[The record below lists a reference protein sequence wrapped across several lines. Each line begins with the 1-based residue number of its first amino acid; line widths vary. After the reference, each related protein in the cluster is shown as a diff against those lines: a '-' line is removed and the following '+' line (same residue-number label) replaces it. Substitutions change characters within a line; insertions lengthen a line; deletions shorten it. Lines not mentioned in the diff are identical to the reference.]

1 MSTNNEQLTLEELD
15 YFWMSNGAP
24 CFVADRDDICE
35 IVESLGFQIYYL
47 IADLSVEK
55 TVDGKDSTNKP
66 IKYTVE
72 NKTASVLKV
81 VNNIIGRSVSVSED
95 EFGSDVLASVQEQAT
110 YNMPKIPK
118 ALIDKLDEFF
128 RLIHAQHGTESIVIL
143 TFDPTKNDSSGWGV
157 LVPEQENTSVHCKY
171 DADSIAILKPD
182 DVIIV
187 GSVHSHPEMSAYA
200 SGTDHA
206 DQADFDG
213 IHITYGWQK
222 SVNAGATQYYAEM
235 QHGGSAYKLDIDDVF
250 EDYVSLKDPDPDV
263 VEWSTKVKKVL
274 PPYINTG
281 VTHQSTTALHQAS
294 EYTRRTTA
302 GSNSR
307 LAPQIIP
314 FDLPSY
320 DAQVA
325 VEVVFDNNS
334 ARCYSC
340 QSLLFM
346 TDVNKG
352 YCPGCEIPIVSS
364 DASLHE
370 IEIIIKEH
378 LYRNAKDVDVAYYLW
393 CKEVDGRDFVI
404 QIKPDGMDSRPSANG
419 TKITVE
425 DITDQDEWDAGVSL
439 LKNDEQISSLFFYNE
454 DVTVCCGVP
463 SVKAWVDCNCSATVY
478 WEDIQDF
485 ESAAHNVLL
494 YAPDSICQS
503 CAFYNLPE
511 CASYREALITYTI
524 DKELPSKTIDGC
536 DNWIDF
542 TKVANDIDSGLYDYS
557 RISYYE

>member
-1 MSTNNEQLTLEELD
+1 MSIDNEQYTLEDLD

-35 IVESLGFQIYYL
+35 VVESLGFQIYYL

-55 TVDGKDSTNKP
+55 TVDGKDSANKP

-72 NKTASVLKV
+72 TKTASVLKV
-81 VNNIIGRSVSVSED
+81 VNNIVGRSVSITDD
-95 EFGSDVLASVQEQAT
+95 EFGHEVLASIKEQAT

-118 ALIDKLDEFF
+118 LLIDKLDEFF

-143 TFDPTKNDSSGWGV
+143 TFDPTKDDSSGWGV

-171 DADSIAILKPD
+171 DADSIASLKPD
-182 DVIIV
+182 DVLIV

-213 IHITYGWQK
+213 IHITFGWQK

-235 QHGGSAYKLDIDDVF
+235 QHAGTAYKLDIDDVF

-263 VEWSTKVKKVL
+263 VEWSTKVKKAL
-274 PPYINTG
+274 PPYSNTG
-281 VTHQSTTALHQAS
+281 VMGRPTTQTPPAS
-294 EYTRRTTA
+294 GYTPRTTA
-302 GSNSR
+302 GQRTNSKTV
-307 LAPQIIP
+307 PQFIP

-325 VEVVFDNNS
+325 VEVNFVNNT
-334 ARCYSC
+334 ARCFSC
-340 QSLLFM
+340 ESLLFM
-346 TDVNKG
+346 SDVNLG
-352 YCPGCEIPIVSS
+352 SCPGCEIPIVSS

-370 IEIIIKEH
+370 IEIVIREY
-378 LYRNAKDVDVAYYLW
+378 LYSNAKDVDVAYYLW
-393 CKEVDGRDFVI
+393 CKEESGKDFVI
-404 QIKPDGMDSRPSANG
+404 QIKPDGMDSRPSPNG
-419 TKITVE
+419 TKIPVE
-425 DITDQDEWDAGVSL
+425 DITDADEWNAGVSL
-439 LKNDEQISSLFFYNE
+439 LQEEEAISTLFFYNE
-454 DVTVCCGVP
+454 DVTLCCGVP
-463 SVKAWVDCNCSATVY
+463 SVKAWVDCKCSATVY
-478 WEDIQDF
+478 WEDIRTF
-485 ESAAHNVLL
+485 EEAVHNTPL
-494 YAPDSICQS
+494 YEPDSICQS

-511 CASYREALITYTI
+511 CSFYRDAVIAYTV
-524 DKELPSKTIDGC
+524 DRELPSKTIDGC

-542 TKVANDIDSGLYDYS
+542 TKVANDIDSGLYDY
-557 RISYYE
+557 Y